1 MTLDTI
7 AALVVNIA
15 QQCNVPPTPTRLAEE
30 ALELLLAERG
40 EHPDPMALE
49 WLEIA
54 TIALRALAAMY
65 EADVQHAAHKWRS
78 KHSNEWGL
86 T

>member
-1 MTLDTI
+1 MTLTAI

-15 QQCNVPPTPTRLAEE
+15 EQCTVEPTSTRLYEE
-30 ALELLLAERG
+30 TLELLLAERG
-40 EHPDPMALE
+40 EHADPEALE

-54 TIALRALAAMY
+54 TIALRALAGMY
-65 EADVQHAAHKWRS
+65 EADVKHAAQMWRS

>member
-1 MTLDTI
+1 MNLSTV

-15 QQCNVPPTPTRLAEE
+15 EQCTEPATFDMLAEE
-30 ALELLLAERG
+30 MLELHLAQRG
-40 EHPDPMALE
+40 QHADPEALE

-54 TIALRALAAMY
+54 TIAIRALSGMY
-65 EADVQHAAHKWRS
+65 EADVKRAADKWRS

>member
-1 MTLDTI
+1 MTLTTV

-15 QQCNVPPTPTRLAEE
+15 AQCNVPPTPTRLAEE

-40 EHPDPMALE
+40 QHADPEALE

-54 TIALRALAAMY
+54 TIAVRALAEMY
-65 EADVQHAAHKWRS
+65 EADVTHAAHKWRS
-78 KHSNEWGL
+78 RHSKEWGL

>member
-1 MTLDTI
+1 MTLTAI

-15 QQCNVPPTPTRLAEE
+15 EQCTEPATFDMLAEE
-30 ALELLLAERG
+30 VLELHLAQRG
-40 EHPDPMALE
+40 QHADPEAME

-54 TIALRALAAMY
+54 TIAVRALATMY
-65 EADVQHAAHKWRS
+65 EADVQHAAHKWRA

>member
-1 MTLDTI
+1 MTLTAI

-15 QQCNVPPTPTRLAEE
+15 EQCTVPPTSARLCEE
-30 ALELLLAERG
+30 LLELLLAERG
-40 EHPDPMALE
+40 EHADPAAME

-54 TIALRALAAMY
+54 TIALRALAGMY
-65 EADVQHAAHKWRS
+65 EADVTHAAHKWRS